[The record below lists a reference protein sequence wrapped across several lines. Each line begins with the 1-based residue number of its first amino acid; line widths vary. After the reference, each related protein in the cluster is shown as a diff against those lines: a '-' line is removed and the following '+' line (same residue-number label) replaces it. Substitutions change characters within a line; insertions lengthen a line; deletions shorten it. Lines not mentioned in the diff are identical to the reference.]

1 MKDGGLWASD
11 PDGASTPA
19 LLRAG
24 ITGQC
29 SWDSGTGRWLTP
41 EGSDLARV
49 QASSLPSPLPALPR
63 PAHTAH
69 PLCAQAEFAECN
81 RHRDRWNLTRTG
93 FEKREREFR
102 TPYSLAREEF
112 PNQADCGPCGRC
124 KEPVLF
130 KHLGRN
136 HGRFLWHGAG
146 SDASEHPNQEH
157 AGGAYYHTMCLRE
170 RERREREAACDGT
183 HRAPRLGARI
193 GSF

>member
-1 MKDGGLWASD
+1 MKDGGLWPSD
-11 PDGASTPA
+11 LERARLNASTPA

-49 QASSLPSPLPALPR
+49 QASSLPSPLPALPH
-63 PAHTAH
+63 PAHTALTAH

-93 FEKREREFR
+93 FEKIERAFR
-102 TPYSLAREEF
+102 TQYSLAREEF

-124 KEPVLF
+124 KSRSCSSTSAVSPAVSGMARAATPASTLT
-130 KHLGRN
+130 R
-136 HGRFLWHGAG
+136 RMPAARTTTRC
-146 SDASEHPNQEH
+146 ASE
-157 AGGAYYHTMCLRE
+157 RE
-170 RERREREAACDGT
+170 REERG
-183 HRAPRLGARI
+183 RQP
-193 GSF
+193 